1 MKKLF
6 IKIIS
11 KFLIW
16 FLSKIQKFIYETT
29 NDVFIIFNTYNNLK
43 EIGVKN
49 NLNKSYNLYDYL
61 CDISEDQIY

>member
-29 NDVFIIFNTYNNLK
+29 NEVFIVFNIHNNLK
-43 EIGVKN
+43 EIDIKD

>member
-29 NDVFIIFNTYNNLK
+29 NEVFIIFNIHNNLK
-43 EIGVKN
+43 EIDIKN

>member
-1 MKKLF
+1 MF

-29 NDVFIIFNTYNNLK
+29 NEVFIIFNIHNNLK
-43 EIGVKN
+43 DIDIKN
-49 NLNKSYNLYDYL
+49 NLNKSYNLYDCL